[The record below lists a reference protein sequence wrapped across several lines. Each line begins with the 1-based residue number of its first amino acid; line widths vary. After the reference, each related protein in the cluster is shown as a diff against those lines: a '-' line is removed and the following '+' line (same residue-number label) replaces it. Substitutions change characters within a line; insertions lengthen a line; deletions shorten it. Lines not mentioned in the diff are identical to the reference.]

1 MATLAV
7 PAPAQRG
14 IRRLTA
20 RRPALGVTSVAGVLI
35 VWIVAFTRLRG
46 RDTLALAPADT
57 TGLHRWLSRV
67 QTAVGEHRGSSPIFT
82 YLFNPVRAV
91 IDGFAG
97 ALQDLIALPV
107 DGRPVPYI
115 GWLGVVALLSYLA
128 WVLGNGRVA
137 LLTAGVFLFAGLQ
150 GLWQETMET
159 LALTLAAV
167 AISLLIGIPLGVW
180 AGVSGWF
187 HRAITPVLDFMQIMP
202 TFVYLA
208 PLTLMFLIGP
218 AAAVIATV
226 IYAAPPVIRL
236 TAHGIRAVPEDT
248 REAVRSLGATGWQE
262 LRGTLLPMAKRT
274 IVLGI
279 NQTIMCALAMVT
291 IAALIAAPGL
301 GQVVVQALSAQDVGS
316 AFNAG
321 LAIVLMAIVLDRA
334 TTAASVRVE
343 TRRRALVGAG
353 RGFRRPAMI
362 LGGGATLV
370 AIWLSYT
377 YQLVAIFP
385 SSLTIGS
392 RYLGLDLG
400 THIQSVAN
408 SVTKWVQAHL
418 STATGDLKDVVTTW
432 ALNPLQTLLDSS
444 PWWLTAVALVA
455 IALVIGGGLAA
466 LVTAACLGAIIAVGL
481 WQDSMD
487 TLAAVLVA
495 TVVVVALGVVVGVWM
510 GRSAR
515 VDRVV
520 RPLLDAAQTMPSFVY
535 LVPFLALFA
544 ASRFTGIVAAIVYAA
559 PVSIKIMADGIRA
572 VPPEIIEAARSAGS
586 SSWQVIVKVQLP
598 MTARTLTLATN
609 QGLIYVLSMMVV
621 AGLVGGGALGY
632 DVVAGFSQTS
642 LFGKGLAAG
651 VAIVLLGTVLDRT
664 TAAAARRIGRVR
676 A

>member
-7 PAPAQRG
+7 TAPARRG

-20 RRPALGVTSVAGVLI
+20 SGPALGVASVAGVLV
-35 VWIVAFTRLRG
+35 VWIVLFTPLRG

-128 WVLGNGRVA
+128 WVLGSGRVA
-137 LLTAGVFLFAGLQ
+137 LLTAGVLLFAGLQ

-334 TTAASVRVE
+334 TTAASVRME
-343 TRRRALVGAG
+343 TRRRT
-353 RGFRRPAMI
+353 MI
-362 LGGGATLV
+362 LGAAATVV
-370 AIWLSYT
+370 AVWLSYT

-392 RYLGLDLG
+392 RRLGLDLG
-400 THIQSVAN
+400 THMQSVAN
-408 SVTKWVQAHL
+408 AVTKWVQSHL
-418 STATGDLKDVVTTW
+418 ATATGDLKDVVTTW

-444 PWWLTAVALVA
+444 PWWLTAIALVA
-455 IALVIGGGLAA
+455 IALVIGGGRAA

-481 WQDSMD
+481 WRDSMD

-510 GRSAR
+510 GRSGR
-515 VDRVV
+515 VDRAV

-572 VPPEIIEAARSAGS
+572 VPPETIEAARSAGS
-586 SSWQVIVKVQLP
+586 SSWQVIAKVQLP

-642 LFGKGLAAG
+642 LFGKGLVAG